1 MYPNLA
7 CVNREVKLTHLSS
20 ITANGDRHGIIVF
33 LTSSHNQVCAP
44 LSSSYGRP
52 CFSTL
57 PCSCSIPPPPIQEKQ
72 VEEKQTKKNYRG
84 KSERAQAHY
93 AAAVSSPRRG
103 AFRVS
108 TPPSSARRRTG
119 VSSTGGSVRR
129 RLLLPAR
136 ARTEM
141 PFRLLK
147 APPERRRQRS

>member
-44 LSSSYGRP
+44 LSFSYGRP
-52 CFSTL
+52 CFSML
-57 PCSCSIPPPPIQEKQ
+57 PCSCSVPPPPIQEKQ
-72 VEEKQTKKNYRG
+72 DEEKQTKKKGRN
-84 KSERAQAHY
+84 H

-147 APPERRRQRS
+147 APPERRRRRS